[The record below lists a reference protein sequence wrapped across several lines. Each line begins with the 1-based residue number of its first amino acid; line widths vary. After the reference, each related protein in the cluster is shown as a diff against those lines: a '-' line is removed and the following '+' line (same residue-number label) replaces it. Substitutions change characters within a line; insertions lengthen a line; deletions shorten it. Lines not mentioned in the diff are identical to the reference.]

1 MKKIILTLGIALG
14 VVMTSQSLEVY
25 ADSFS
30 TDTLGGKILFHV
42 SHFDIDRNLKDNG
55 TQLDSLTAVIR
66 QYSKSG
72 NFPEVLITGGASPEG
87 ATGFNMSLSQ
97 KRADALIS
105 YFHAET
111 GLPDSVMSHNF
122 LGADWIGLKK
132 AVENDSNVPLR
143 KEVIKTLDRIIENC
157 ENTRIN
163 STESSHLL
171 RSIGKGEAY
180 SYLYNMYFPDL
191 RATYVRIISTNPYR
205 PLEGLSPDGPFVQ
218 PPEFHFPVTIPI
230 FQSYNQEYHKP
241 FYMALK
247 TNMLFDALLI
257 PSISAEFYLGK
268 NFSIVG
274 NWDYGWWDKNATHY
288 YWRHYGG
295 DVAFR
300 WWFGKAAHDKPL
312 TGHHLGVY
320 GGAFTFDFELGDK
333 GLMGGRPGHSLW
345 DRCLL
350 NTGIEY
356 GYSLPVARRL
366 NIDFTL
372 GIGYVQGHYIKYH
385 PHNNSYIWD
394 SLNKLRWFGPTKAE
408 ISLVWLI
415 GRGNFNEK
423 GGAR

>member
-1 MKKIILTLGIALG
+1 
-14 VVMTSQSLEVY
+14 MTSQSLELY
-25 ADSFS
+25 AGSFS

-42 SHFDIDRNLKDNG
+42 SHFDIDRDLKDNG
-55 TQLDSLTAVIR
+55 TELDSLTAIIK

-72 NFPEVLITGGASPEG
+72 HIPEVQITGAASPEG
-87 ATGFNMSLSQ
+87 TTGFNMGLSQ
-97 KRADALIS
+97 RRADALIS
-105 YFHAET
+105 YFHSET
-111 GLPDSVMSHNF
+111 GLPDSVVSHSF
-122 LGADWIGLKK
+122 LGADWIGLRN
-132 AVENDSNVPLR
+132 AVENDSNVPYR
-143 KEVIKTLDRIIENC
+143 KEVIKTLDRIIENN
-157 ENTRIN
+157 ENTSI
-163 STESSHLL
+163 SSSESGRLL

-180 SYLYNMYFPDL
+180 SYLFNRYFPDL
-191 RATYVRIISTNPYR
+191 RATYVKIISTSPFET
-205 PLEGLSPDGPFVQ
+205 LEGLGLTELNIQ
-218 PPEFHFPVTIPI
+218 TPEFSLPELVPLQTI
-230 FQSYNQEYHKP
+230 SYPEYHEP

-257 PSISAEFYLGK
+257 PSISAEFYLGR
-268 NFSIVG
+268 NLSIVG
-274 NWDYGWWDKNATHY
+274 NWDYGWWDKNASHY

-295 DVAFR
+295 DIALR

-320 GGAFTFDFELGDK
+320 AGAFTFDFELGAK

-372 GIGYVQGHYIKYH
+372 GIGYIQGHYIKYH

-415 GRGNFNEK
+415 GRGNYNEK
-423 GGAR
+423 GSAR